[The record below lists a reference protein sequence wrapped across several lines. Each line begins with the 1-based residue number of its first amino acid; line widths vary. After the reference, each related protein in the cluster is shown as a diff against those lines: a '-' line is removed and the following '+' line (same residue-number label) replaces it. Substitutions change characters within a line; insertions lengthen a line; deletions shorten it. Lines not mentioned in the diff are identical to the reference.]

1 MKKPFIISSAI
12 TLSVLLS
19 GCNQDKEKD
28 ETKKTQ
34 TEQHEQKKE
43 ENSTHDHEHDH
54 KHDHKHDHDHG
65 HHMSDADKKVYEGYF
80 DDSAVKDRK
89 LTDWEGSWQSV
100 YPFLKDGTLDEV
112 FEHKAEDQKKTAEEV
127 KSYYTTGYKTDVS
140 HIKIGEKEITFTQNG
155 EKHKGEYEY
164 DGKEILTY
172 EKGNRGVRYIFK
184 RVSGDDKAP
193 KFIQFSD
200 HIIAPERALHFHIY
214 MGDDRAELLKELEN
228 WPTYYPD
235 DLSANDVKEEM
246 LAH

>member
-1 MKKPFIISSAI
+1 MVRSI
-12 TLSVLLS
+12 
-19 GCNQDKEKD
+19 
-28 ETKKTQ
+28 
-34 TEQHEQKKE
+34 
-43 ENSTHDHEHDH
+43 
-54 KHDHKHDHDHG
+54 
-65 HHMSDADKKVYEGYF
+65 KVNTNTM
-80 DDSAVKDRK
+80 VKR
-89 LTDWEGSWQSV
+89 S
-100 YPFLKDGTLDEV
+100 
-112 FEHKAEDQKKTAEEV
+112 
-127 KSYYTTGYKTDVS
+127 
-140 HIKIGEKEITFTQNG
+140 
-155 EKHKGEYEY
+155 
-164 DGKEILTY
+164 TY